1 MCSQEKVPIM
11 QPKITPKT
19 EKAVATRA
27 NNHARDGFI
36 RTIGISITSGG
47 IGKKDASM
55 KDTAPNKN
63 IACGCPASA
72 IVLLYRFLIIEVLSF
87 T

>member
-1 MCSQEKVPIM
+1 MGSL
-11 QPKITPKT
+11 
-19 EKAVATRA
+19 
-27 NNHARDGFI
+27 G
-36 RTIGISITSGG
+36 TIGISITSGG